1 MKTAY
6 NAFLPTKRGTL
17 SDTQFR
23 SLYSPY
29 SDGVACIQA
38 YWAYAIGVFYYATH
52 RPMDEFTWQP
62 FAVYAYRINNIN
74 LLQTHGAKIE
84 ALRLF
89 TDKTSQAQILV
100 ANINIMA
107 TGVNL
112 HDACRV
118 GVIVSQHFNPKTNLQ
133 IHGRLNR
140 LGQKPAVVWHCLK
153 VKDSFHDHQD
163 RVMLTKWARQL
174 PAESNVKSWL
184 SGVLR
189 EMFLFEIMK
198 TYANLVDPEVLMV
211 KMKVC
216 RL

>member
-1 MKTAY
+1 
-6 NAFLPTKRGTL
+6 
-17 SDTQFR
+17 
-23 SLYSPY
+23 
-29 SDGVACIQA
+29 
-38 YWAYAIGVFYYATH
+38 
-52 RPMDEFTWQP
+52 
-62 FAVYAYRINNIN
+62 
-74 LLQTHGAKIE
+74 
-84 ALRLF
+84 
-89 TDKTSQAQILV
+89 
-100 ANINIMA
+100 MA